1 MIRDAIIAAA
11 AGRDLTEDEAAAA
24 MEEMM
29 TGEATPGQV
38 GALLTALR
46 VKGESVSEISGMA
59 RVMRTKSLHVE
70 IEGPL
75 LDTCGTGGAAFD
87 PFNVS
92 TAAAF
97 VCAGAGVRVAKHGNR
112 AATSASGSAD
122 VLEALGA
129 KLDLAP
135 EQVAACIEKSG
146 VGFMFAQAF
155 HPAMRF
161 VGPVR
166 REIGIRTIF
175 NFLGP
180 LTNPASAGHQL
191 LGVSDATLAPK
202 IAEVLGRLGTQR
214 ALVVHSEDG
223 LDEVSLSAPT
233 QVFEPRDGGIFSY
246 TVTPED
252 AGLDRVPLEV
262 LRSGTPAENA
272 TRLRA
277 VLAGNTGPDRDFV
290 LLNAGAALVA
300 AGKAVDVKQ
309 GVALA
314 AQSIDSG
321 AAARALDTFVSFTSS
336 AGAASS

>member
-1 MIRDAIIAAA
+1 MIREAIASIVT
-11 AGRDLTEDEAAAA
+11 GNDLSQNEAAAV

-29 TGEATPGQV
+29 TGEATPSQV
-38 GALLTALR
+38 AALLTALR
-46 VKGESVSEISGMA
+46 IKGESVSEITGMA
-59 RVMRTKSLHVE
+59 KVMRAKALRVE

-75 LDTCGTGGAAFD
+75 LDVVGTGGAAFD

-92 TAAAF
+92 TAAAL

-129 KLDLAP
+129 RLELTP

-146 VGFMFAQAF
+146 FGFMFAQAF

-180 LTNPASAGHQL
+180 LTNPAGAEYQL
-191 LGVSDATLAPK
+191 LGVADRALAPK
-202 IAEVLGRLGTQR
+202 IAEVVSNLGTHR
-214 ALVVHSEDG
+214 AFVVHSEDG
-223 LDEVSLSAPT
+223 LDEVSLSSRT
-233 QVFEPRDGGIFSY
+233 QVWQVEDGSGRSY
-246 TVTPED
+246 QLTPED
-252 AGLDRVPLEV
+252 AGLPRASLDV
-262 LRSGTPAENA
+262 LKSGTPQQNAE
-272 TRLRA
+272 RIRA
-277 VLAGNTGPDRDFV
+277 IFAGLKGPDRDFV
-290 LLNAGAALVA
+290 LINAAAALMA
-300 AGKAVDVKQ
+300 AERAADLKQ

-314 AQSIDSG
+314 AQAIDSG
-321 AAARALDTFVSFTSS
+321 AATRALDAFIETSRSFDST
-336 AGAASS
+336 